1 MLPILRFILIGSV
14 VLVASILLYFL
25 YRTRAQ
31 LSAITIEPEK
41 GGFEGFSEAFDKT
54 QYGSIEPFDGP
65 AAGELQMM
73 VRPTETRGTLVTLR
87 QTELP
92 IAQYVVKSSYNSAYT
107 GGSYMSLDA
116 LKYCLQRGCRWVD
129 FQVFNVDG
137 APRVGYTTDTTYVT
151 LKTRNTLLLSD
162 VLDTVVGQGFAGN
175 VAPNSGDPIFVNLRI
190 CLKSNDMGV
199 LGKIGDAIKVSLDN
213 KLHQGIV
220 SATTPMSELMGKIV
234 LVVDAMI
241 CPAWADAPSRGDP
254 KNLSNFANIV
264 TGPAPVPK
272 YSYDTIQ
279 GMAMSPPVI
288 DADNLGTAN
297 VTQLTLVEVS
307 ATATS
312 PPPAFSTQNLVANHG
327 VQWYPQKMYVP
338 KTDSTVTAYEELF
351 AGCRGGIV
359 PMSQAI
365 RYYSTI

>member
-1 MLPILRFILIGSV
+1 MFSNLTRFIVIGMV
-14 VLVASILLYFL
+14 VLIAGTMLYYL
-25 YRTRAQ
+25 YRLRAE
-31 LSAITIEPEK
+31 LSAISIEGSNRSTAGRGIE
-41 GGFEGFSEAFDKT
+41 
-54 QYGSIEPFDGP
+54 GSIEAFDGP
-65 AAGELQMM
+65 AAGELQVM
-73 VRPTETRGTLVTLR
+73 VRPGETRGSLVTLR

-92 IAQYVVKSSYNSAYT
+92 LAQYVIKSSYNSAYT
-107 GGSYMSLDA
+107 GGSYVSLDA

-137 APRVGYTTDTTYVT
+137 VPRVGYTTDTTYVT

-162 VLDTVVGQGFAGN
+162 VLDTVVSQGFAGN
-175 VAPNSGDPIFVNLRI
+175 VAPNSGDPLFVNLRI

-199 LGKIGDAIKVSLDN
+199 LGKIGDAINVSLDN
-213 KLHQGIV
+213 KLHQGHV
-220 SATTPMSELMGKIV
+220 SASTPMSDIMGKIV

-254 KNLSNFANIV
+254 KNLSNYANIV

-288 DADNLGTAN
+288 DADNLGGTSN
-297 VTQLTLVEVS
+297 VTQLTLVEVP

-312 PPPAFSTQNLVANHG
+312 SPPAFSTQNVVANHG
-327 VQWYPQKMYVP
+327 VQWYPQKMYMP

-359 PMSQAI
+359 PMSQAV

>member
-1 MLPILRFILIGSV
+1 MFLRLILIG
-14 VLVASILLYFL
+14 LIAAIAGTLLYYL
-25 YRTRAQ
+25 YRLRSE
-31 LSAITIEPEK
+31 LSAISIEPEK
-41 GGFEGFSEAFDKT
+41 GVEG
-54 QYGSIEPFDGP
+54 FDGP
-65 AAGELQMM
+65 AASELQAM
-73 VRPTETRGTLVTLR
+73 VRAEDTRGSLITLR
-87 QTELP
+87 QTNFPL
-92 IAQYVVKSSYNSAYT
+92 AQYVVKSSYNSAYA
-107 GGSYMSLDA
+107 GGSYVSLDA

-175 VAPNSGDPIFVNLRI
+175 VAPNAGDPIFVNLRI

-199 LGKIGDAIKVSLDN
+199 LSKIGDAVKVSLAER
-213 KLHQGIV
+213 LHQGQV
-220 SATTPMSELMGKIV
+220 LASTPMSELMGKIV

-288 DADNLGTAN
+288 DADNLGGTSN

-307 ATATS
+307 AAATS

-359 PMSQAI
+359 PMSQAV
-365 RYYSTI
+365 RYYSTL